1 MARSCLRRW
10 YVFLPLLL
18 IATWFSYSV
27 YSSVKP
33 VYYSQAVIGISPPST
48 RVANPAS
55 GVEVPRNGLLDI
67 GGAPLIA
74 NMVSTMLLDSSV
86 VDRVVAA
93 GGVPDYNSRM
103 FPGPANMGQLPLI
116 MIEATTADPAAAH
129 KTLELVI
136 AQAEPAFISLQQ
148 QGRVPEEQMV
158 APFVVSPPSAPTAGM
173 PARTRSTVA
182 IFVVGAGLSV
192 LLTVVVDVLLSRRK
206 SRARQRGPEAE
217 TQPADHKRKEHEV
230 AELNHRPEDT
240 SAEPSILRGGNGQ
253 PDTLSV
259 SVAELNHRPVDTSA
273 EPSIRHGGNGLPDT
287 LSVSVADLIS
297 WAQAQSKTTG
307 PNVVDPPHHPAEPSR
322 AAPAGEGAMDAT

>member
-48 RVANPAS
+48 KVANPAA
-55 GVEVPRNGLLDI
+55 GAEIPRNGLLDI
-67 GGAPLIA
+67 GGAQLIA
-74 NMVSTMLLDSSV
+74 NMASIGLREPSV

-93 GGVPDYNSRM
+93 GGLPDYNSRM

-116 MIEATTADPAAAH
+116 MIEATNADPAAVT

-136 AQAEPAFISLQQ
+136 AQADVNFRSLQQ
-148 QGRVPEEQMV
+148 QGRVPEDQMV
-158 APFVVSPPSAPTAGM
+158 APFVVSPPSTPTAGM

-182 IFVVGAGLSV
+182 IFVAGAGLSV

-206 SRARQRGPEAE
+206 SRALE
-217 TQPADHKRKEHEV
+217 RK
-230 AELNHRPEDT
+230 L
-240 SAEPSILRGGNGQ
+240 
-253 PDTLSV
+253 
-259 SVAELNHRPVDTSA
+259 
-273 EPSIRHGGNGLPDT
+273 
-287 LSVSVADLIS
+287 
-297 WAQAQSKTTG
+297 AQSEAAPG
-307 PNVVDPPHHPAEPSR
+307 PNPVNAPNNAREPNE
-322 AAPAGEGAMDAT
+322 AAPVAEGAMDAR